1 MFQPMEVAGQFRSE
15 PALDTGGSAQISPQ
29 LTFKPDHQEAVLA
42 IQILDWPVCSCRTE
56 IRAISLLHLAVAWLG
71 ACLAPWPS
79 LAAEPLP
86 RSILVLEQS
95 DVRGPFYGAIY
106 SGLQSEVNASATSP
120 VSIYVENARAQ
131 PLPRPRI

>member
-1 MFQPMEVAGQFRSE
+1 M
-15 PALDTGGSAQISPQ
+15 
-29 LTFKPDHQEAVLA
+29 
-42 IQILDWPVCSCRTE
+42 ILQ
-56 IRAISLLHLAVAWLG
+56 LAVAWLG

-95 DVRGPFYGAIY
+95 DVRSPFYGAIY

-131 PLPRPRI
+131 PLPWPRI